1 MKTKI
6 LFCALASMGILCS
19 CGGGKS
25 KLAEI
30 AEAYTQIGVNNEK
43 YAEGYRAL
51 YEMPKDK
58 QEAELNALN
67 SKNEKWQAENE
78 SLAKKTEKL
87 ASDLLGTD
95 FPCSATENSGITV
108 KSARF
113 TTASSDGKVANFV
126 ITVDF
131 EGQLNGKPYFSLM
144 AGDQSVYRSLGSL
157 KDNGQLSVNFRIN
170 LKNART
176 FAAVEAMRIEVEVNG
191 SIGQEVQQQ
200 TETEPV
206 YQGDGDGNA
215 IQNAGNGIVVGAN
228 LANILRNASNVT
240 YEYNADSGIW
250 ATIGNVAIIIDED
263 QLNQSGIDF
272 ISGIESDIAPDI
284 AFKPEYVKADAR
296 INQIEKL

>member
-1 MKTKI
+1 
-6 LFCALASMGILCS
+6 
-19 CGGGKS
+19 
-25 KLAEI
+25 
-30 AEAYTQIGVNNEK
+30 
-43 YAEGYRAL
+43 
-51 YEMPKDK
+51 
-58 QEAELNALN
+58 
-67 SKNEKWQAENE
+67 
-78 SLAKKTEKL
+78 
-87 ASDLLGTD
+87 
-95 FPCSATENSGITV
+95 
-108 KSARF
+108 
-113 TTASSDGKVANFV
+113 
-126 ITVDF
+126 
-131 EGQLNGKPYFSLM
+131 M

-176 FAAVEAMRIEVEVNG
+176 FAAVEAMRIEVEGNG